1 MRKTRPQT
9 RLSRSLAFAAGFGAA
24 CAAAIAVTP
33 SAALA
38 GACDTYLPVSGE
50 FSSGFGYRGRGF
62 HPGVDI
68 RAPYG
73 SPIHAA
79 RAGRVVYAGGAVTTL
94 DERALRAEARALA
107 ATRRAALDAAAA
119 LVEPLRPAYRE
130 MYLRAAAR
138 DVGMTRWVG
147 EDPC

>member
-1 MRKTRPQT
+1 MRQ
-9 RLSRSLAFAAGFGAA
+9 L
-24 CAAAIAVTP
+24 
-33 SAALA
+33 
-38 GACDTYLPVSGE
+38 GE
-50 FSSGFGYRGRGF
+50 
-62 HPGVDI
+62 
-68 RAPYG
+68 A
-73 SPIHAA
+73 
-79 RAGRVVYAGGAVTTL
+79 
-94 DERALRAEARALA
+94 RAEARALA